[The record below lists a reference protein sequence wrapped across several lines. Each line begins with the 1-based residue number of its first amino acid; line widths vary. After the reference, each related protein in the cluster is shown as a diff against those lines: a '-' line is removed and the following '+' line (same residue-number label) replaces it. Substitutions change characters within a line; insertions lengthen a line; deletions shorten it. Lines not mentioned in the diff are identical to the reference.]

1 MSSPS
6 SHRWVVVSLLF
17 CILAGC
23 GGNGQPE
30 APRQTLLDL
39 TADLD
44 LAEVEREPGLVDLGT
59 PEAREL
65 LRRGWSQDETEGTRT
80 FVWSDGPESEVEFF
94 LAAAR
99 DVPLTLRGEPFQF
112 PGAPEQAVSFFVN
125 GKLVGGISGMTGAN
139 SQGESGFVLPGRHLR
154 AGKNRLVLRY
164 AWTRSPA
171 EVTGAEGDHRRL
183 AVAWESLRFGT
194 GVDEKSRVRAGGG
207 RLALPFGWEASFYL
221 RLPPGAVLSMED
233 LRSRDGR
240 PGEMVVTVQPE
251 HGEEREVARLS
262 PRGKAETVELDEVG
276 AEPVRISLTALPGG
290 SGGEGLL
297 LRRPVITAPAPPA
310 AIGSQS
316 TTPATAAA
324 ATPASLRTP
333 PAAGRPRNVIVYLVD
348 TLRAD
353 HVGCYGYGRPVS
365 PRIDAFAR
373 HATLF
378 RHTVAQSSWT
388 RPSTATILTGLLPRT
403 HGLHKR
409 RHALSRQAVT
419 LAEALRDHGFRTA
432 GFATNGN
439 VARSFGFAQGFDTY
453 KLLRRRHHS
462 APDVNVQAAE
472 WLDGWDGRAPFFLY
486 LHTVE
491 PHAPYS
497 PPLAFRQRFAP
508 GVPDGLT
515 QMRQVKR
522 LHEGKL
528 APTPEI
534 RRGLLALYDAEI
546 AANDA
551 AFGAL
556 LDLLVRR
563 GLWQD
568 TLIVFISDHGEEFL
582 DHGGWEHGK
591 TLHSEMLDVPL
602 IIRIP
607 GLGNGKIVERQAQ
620 QVDVMPTILTALGLP
635 VPAAVEGRSL
645 LPWIRGD
652 GAPGEEEEA
661 FSWLDEFGFRGASVT
676 TPAWRFIESRASTLE
691 RTLFDRRT
699 DPGERR
705 DLAPGRPVRTGYL
718 ATHLRIAERPRA
730 GALKPAEGRMNAE
743 VREQLRALGY
753 VH

>member
-6 SHRWVVVSLLF
+6 FHRWVVASLLLSL
-17 CILAGC
+17 LAGC
-23 GGNGQPE
+23 GGGQPE

-39 TADLD
+39 VADAD
-44 LAEVEREPGLVDLGT
+44 LAELEREPGLVDLGT
-59 PEAREL
+59 PAAREL

-80 FVWSDGPESEVEFF
+80 FVWSEGPESEIEFF

-112 PGAPEQAVSFFVN
+112 PGAPGQTVSLILN
-125 GKLVGGISGMTGAN
+125 GKPIGGISGMTGAN
-139 SQGESGFVLPGRHLR
+139 SQGQSGFVLPGRYLR
-154 AGKNRLVLRY
+154 AGKNRLILRY

-171 EVTGAEGDHRRL
+171 EVTGADGDHRRL
-183 AVAWESLRFGT
+183 AVAWESIRFGT
-194 GVDEKSRVRAGGG
+194 GVDEKSRVRGAGG
-207 RLALPFGWEASFYL
+207 RLALPFGWRSSSYL
-221 RLPPGAVLSMED
+221 RLPPGAELSIED

-251 HGEEREVARLS
+251 HGRERQVPRHS
-262 PRGKAETVELDEVG
+262 PRANAETVKLDESG
-276 AEPVRISLTALPGG
+276 TEPVRISLTALPGDA
-290 SGGEGLL
+290 GGEGLL
-297 LRRPVITAPAPPA
+297 LRRPVITAPVPPA
-310 AIGSQS
+310 ATQE
-316 TTPATAAA
+316 PAAA
-324 ATPASLRTP
+324 PAVAPASLRTSGP
-333 PAAGRPRNVIVYLVD
+333 AGRPRNVIVYLVD

-353 HVGCYGYGRPVS
+353 HVGCYGYGRPVT

-409 RHALSRQAVT
+409 RHALTWQAVT

-439 VARSFGFAQGFDTY
+439 VARNFGFAQGFETY

-462 APDVNVQAAE
+462 APDVNVQATE

-508 GVPDGLT
+508 GVPDGLS
-515 QMRQVKR
+515 QMRTVKL
-522 LHEGKL
+522 LHERKL

-563 GLWQD
+563 DLWQD
-568 TLIVFISDHGEEFL
+568 TLIVFISDHGEEFF

-607 GLGNGKIVERQAQ
+607 GLGNGRVVERQAQ
-620 QVDVMPTILTALGLP
+620 HADVMPTVLTALGLP
-635 VPAAVEGRSL
+635 VPAAVEGHSL

-652 GAPGEEEEA
+652 GAPGGEEEEA

-676 TPAWRFIESRASTLE
+676 TPAWRFIESRSPTLE
-691 RTLFDRRT
+691 RTLFDRRA

-705 DLAPGRPVRTGYL
+705 DLAPGRPVRTGFL
-718 ATHLRIAERPRA
+718 ATRLRLADRPRA
-730 GALKPAEGRMNAE
+730 GDLKPAEGRMNAE
-743 VREQLRALGY
+743 VRQQLRALGY
-753 VH
+753 LQ